1 MTRHEVKERMLGFLG
16 PTVYEMAAMSATC
29 FIHSFVP
36 DQVCNKL
43 TQLAVSER
51 PNQNENDLQK

>member
-1 MTRHEVKERMLGFLG
+1 MLGFLG